1 MPIIRMPLDC
11 NTELIEKDPIKN
23 EGTEKVLPSFLRE
36 NICTY
41 LTICLVLCRYFS
53 ILCAT
58 NSDCHVITATR
69 FYTQPLHRS
78 I

>member
-1 MPIIRMPLDC
+1 MSLIIIG
-11 NTELIEKDPIKN
+11 TEVEREHAENKSAER
-23 EGTEKVLPSFLRE
+23 EGTEKALPSFLRE

-41 LTICLVLCRYFS
+41 LTILLVLCRYFG

>member
-1 MPIIRMPLDC
+1 MF
-11 NTELIEKDPIKN
+11 
-23 EGTEKVLPSFLRE
+23 EGTEKVPPSFLRE

-41 LTICLVLCRYFS
+41 LTIRLVLCRYFS

-58 NSDCHVITATR
+58 NSDWHVITATR